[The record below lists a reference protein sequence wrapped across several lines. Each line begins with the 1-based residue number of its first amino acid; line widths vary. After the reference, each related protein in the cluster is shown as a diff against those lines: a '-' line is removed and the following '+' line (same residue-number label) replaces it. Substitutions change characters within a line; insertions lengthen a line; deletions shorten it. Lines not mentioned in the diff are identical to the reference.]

1 MSDRKLA
8 EVIIT
13 TIRDEV
19 AQADTTTGY
28 WRPLVRFASADDPR
42 FLDLRRIVE
51 PSHMLPH
58 DLLPGARSVVAYFLP
73 FSRWVVEANARHQ
86 EQIAPEWATAY
97 LETNILIGRINA
109 RLIAALAE
117 QGVGA
122 AAQPATHN
130 FDPVSLVCR
139 WAHKSVAVIAG
150 LGSFGVHQ
158 MVITDAGCA
167 GRFGS
172 LVLDADLPLPAVE
185 AGAFT
190 PVEPKQRCL
199 YFHNGSCLECVQRC
213 PVGALDANRPTEIP
227 FRGLDKQLCRHHQK
241 TVAQKYGVVSPADVC
256 GKCAT
261 GPCSFESAVTG

>member
-1 MSDRKLA
+1 MSYKKLA

-28 WRPLVRFASADDPR
+28 WKPLVRFASADDPR
-42 FLDLRRIVE
+42 FLDLRRVVD
-51 PSHMLPH
+51 PSHMLPS
-58 DLLPGARSVVAYFLP
+58 DLLPGARSVVAFFLP
-73 FSRWVVEANARHQ
+73 FARWVVEANARYQ

-97 LETNILIGRINA
+97 VETNTLIGQINA
-109 RLIAALAE
+109 RLIETLAE
-117 QGVGA
+117 WGIRA

-130 FDPVSLVCR
+130 FDPVTLVSR

-150 LGSFGVHQ
+150 LGSFGLHQ

-172 LVLDADLPLPAVE
+172 LVLDADLPITPA
-185 AGAFT
+185 
-190 PVEPKQRCL
+190 EPRQRCL
-199 YFHNGSCLECVQRC
+199 YFHDGSCLECVQRC
-213 PVGALDANRPTEIP
+213 PVGALDPSRP
-227 FRGLDKQLCRHHQK
+227 LDKQLCRHHQK

-256 GKCAT
+256 GKCAI
-261 GPCSFESAVTG
+261 GPCSFESAVLK